1 MKNYIDA
8 AVSRS
13 RTTLSI
19 FVAIMI
25 TGLVSY
31 LAIPAELNPDVE
43 VPIVITTIIHRA
55 YRPRMLNDCCR
66 SLPN

>member
-31 LAIPAELNPDVE
+31 LAIPAELKP
-43 VPIVITTIIHRA
+43 
-55 YRPRMLNDCCR
+55 
-66 SLPN
+66 